1 MLLAANPLVRARV
14 PVLMLAASLSLLVA
28 CGGTPKNV
36 VPPGTQPDRFLYDR
50 GTADLTAKRWM
61 TAREYFQRIIDGY
74 PQSTFRP
81 DAKLAIGDT
90 YLGENT
96 AEALVFAAGEFREFL
111 QFYPTHARADYAQYK
126 LAMSHYQQ
134 MRAPER
140 DQTETRAAVREFEAF
155 FERYPPSALTPEVR
169 TKWRDAKDRLGRA
182 SYSVGLYYYRVRWY
196 VGAID
201 RFKEILRDDP
211 GYSGRDAV
219 YYYLADSLTKTDKK
233 AEALPYLDR
242 LVKEFTQSEFL
253 VDAQKRLSEL
263 QAKAQ

>member
-155 FERYPPSALTPEVR
+155 FERYPQSALTPEVR
-169 TKWRDAKDRLGRA
+169 TKWRDAKDRL
-182 SYSVGLYYYRVRWY
+182 V
-196 VGAID
+196 
-201 RFKEILRDDP
+201 FKGTLAFGESKVL
-211 GYSGRDAV
+211 DAV
-219 YYYLADSLTKTDKK
+219 AQPVRVQSSDGSLQVRVDGVDRG
-233 AEALPYLDR
+233 ALGRTGRP
-242 LVKEFTQSEFL
+242 
-253 VDAQKRLSEL
+253 AQATFVASD
-263 QAKAQ
+263 